1 MGALESGWRRAEEEE
16 KKMERERIR
25 VPPQPLVLRCFAAHF
40 SLANGEN
47 MIFRRAGR
55 LLLWRRGGENQ
66 TLGFLLHHHRI
77 PLLSNS
83 LGISLAE
90 QAFSKSL
97 DIPPLLYRLVK
108 SPIIRGARL
117 HSFSDSCSAESGLF
131 SRQTRIIGMSLK
143 NNAYKWMARYFFDSG
158 ANALQ
163 CHKNLAKVYPDCPS
177 PETIRRWYAEFKT
190 VPFMESVR
198 KSTKSGRP
206 SKIDDDLLK
215 AEIEANP
222 KLTSRDLAK
231 KFQVHHSTVAEHLL
245 KIHLLSAMNSTES
258 GLIEDKVEPSSCD
271 ISASKS

>member
-1 MGALESGWRRAEEEE
+1 
-16 KKMERERIR
+16 
-25 VPPQPLVLRCFAAHF
+25 
-40 SLANGEN
+40 
-47 MIFRRAGR
+47 
-55 LLLWRRGGENQ
+55 
-66 TLGFLLHHHRI
+66 
-77 PLLSNS
+77 
-83 LGISLAE
+83 
-90 QAFSKSL
+90 
-97 DIPPLLYRLVK
+97 
-108 SPIIRGARL
+108 
-117 HSFSDSCSAESGLF
+117 
-131 SRQTRIIGMSLK
+131 MSLK

-245 KIHLLSAMNSTES
+245 KVRARGQPALSNSWDQALIHLLSAMNSTES